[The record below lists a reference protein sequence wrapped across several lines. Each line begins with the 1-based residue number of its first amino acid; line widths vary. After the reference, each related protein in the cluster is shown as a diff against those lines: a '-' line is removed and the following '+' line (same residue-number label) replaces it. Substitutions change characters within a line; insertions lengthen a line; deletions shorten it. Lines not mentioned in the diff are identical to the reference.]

1 MKKKKLNLD
10 LEIRSLSKIYGGDL
24 KSDAIRDD
32 SDSTLVP
39 ERDIPVIDVMCPIGR
54 RGCTACKRVHSPP
67 F

>member
-32 SDSTLVP
+32 GDSNVTPDDV
-39 ERDIPVIDVMCPIGR
+39 PVISVMCPVGR
-54 RGCTACKRVHSPP
+54 RGCTECKRVHSPP